1 MDRMNSFNDGAVIL
15 SRCSASSTIVRSSVV
30 SSFIEA
36 RKRRRDPA
44 GKRRRAS
51 STLRLSSMIET
62 FTAADRL
69 DLLRIT
75 VSSSKLASNFLLQR
89 PIRFLEDPLVV
100 VVATQ
105 SVSSVIVIFTLSNP
119 KDLKKSSLRLM
130 LSRRTFSY
138 SLRPSIISL
147 CLLQLLAVQT
157 SDVSYQCACNIRV
170 FQRLS
175 LPSIFSDTTVTNLWG
190 HIMFI
195 LIIQIFKKL
204 FKNLYMWKC
213 GRDCETSVGYSC
225 FGHPATSP
233 PNVYWKMLRLH
244 I

>member
-36 RKRRRDPA
+36 RQRRRDPA
-44 GKRRRAS
+44 GKRRHAS
-51 STLRLSSMIET
+51 STLRSSSMIET

-147 CLLQLLAVQT
+147 CLLQLLAAQT
-157 SDVSYQCACNIRV
+157 SDVSYQCACNIMV
-170 FQRLS
+170 FPSLS
-175 LPSIFSDTTVTNLWG
+175 SPSIFSDTTVLNLWG
-190 HIMFI
+190 FMFI

-204 FKNLYMWKC
+204 FKNLYMWNC
-213 GRDCETSVGYSC
+213 GRDECWCWVFLLRSS
-225 FGHPATSP
+225 ATSP
-233 PNVYWKMLRLH
+233 PYVYWEMLR
-244 I
+244 